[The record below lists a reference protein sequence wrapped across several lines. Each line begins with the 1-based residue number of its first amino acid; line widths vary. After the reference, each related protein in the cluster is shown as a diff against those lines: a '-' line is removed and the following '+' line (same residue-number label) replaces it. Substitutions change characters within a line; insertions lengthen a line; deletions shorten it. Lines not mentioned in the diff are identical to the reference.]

1 MDYRSRILLDH
12 AGWRYQPPVLDAP
25 KLWHFAP
32 DGQGSHR
39 AASEVDAGFG
49 GLFSRLAAPFRRDG
63 TRARAT
69 ARGYG
74 PRGEG
79 AEQPGYRNADVIAA
93 CARRQ
98 PHAAARGMLGTERF
112 VDVDGRD
119 AGRARRCIA
128 QRGDG

>member
-32 DGQGSHR
+32 NGQGSHR
-39 AASEVDAGFG
+39 AAPEVDAGFG

-63 TRARAT
+63 ATTRGT

-74 PRGEG
+74 PRREG
-79 AEQPGYRNADVIAA
+79 PQQPGRRNADVIATR
-93 CARRQ
+93 ARRQ
-98 PHAAARGMLGTERF
+98 HHATARGVLGAGGF
-112 VDVDGRD
+112 VNVDRRD
-119 AGRARRCIA
+119 AGRA
-128 QRGDG
+128 